1 MYGLQRKTGNLSA
14 LIGIK
19 TIARISNIPLIGFLI
34 VAIFVGLSQAIDPI
48 KNTHA
53 APGGPT
59 TISASYDASS
69 VDFHFTSTDL
79 ANSAFKQG
87 AVTASVS
94 TNNPTGFTFY
104 ISSTDEDTDLK
115 HTSPSS
121 MAKILSIGTSL
132 VESNF
137 TVGSWGYSSDAT
149 NFNPIPKASAPSAI
163 LTTNN
168 NASQRIVVNFGVK
181 ASPSLESG
189 SYTKQLLLTATTN
202 FVPKMATFLPG
213 REFNSK
219 LRVIGSNN
227 IDIFKHS
234 QTPPANLGNATIVST
249 IDSAY
254 PIYAWYDSVNRIVY
268 WWSEADVSYSN
279 IDASNMF
286 DTINNGVKD
295 IELIDLRGID
305 TSRTKNMGFMFSS
318 SNKLIKKFNFDG
330 INTGSVED
338 MSYMFASDLTGG
350 PIDPIDL
357 SHLDT
362 SKVKNMDNM
371 FRNSKFTA
379 VNLSGLN
386 TSNVENMNNMFRN
399 MSHLKTV
406 NLSNLDVTNLKY
418 MTDMFLS
425 DSKLEEVDMS
435 NWKNDLVTD
444 LSNLFTWLPALKNI
458 KLTNSYFSNARNMY
472 AMFALLPKLT
482 ELDLSSFDTSKVTN
496 MEDLFAEDT
505 SLETLNISSFRTSN
519 VTNMRQ
525 MFYGVALT
533 SLDLS
538 HFDTRN
544 VVDMS
549 GMFRNTKNLNTINL
563 TSFNTEKV
571 TTMGQMFANSMQIPE
586 NSILDISSFNTK
598 SLMNSALMF
607 SGSKIKTIYVSQD
620 FSTNTI
626 FSSSN
631 MFANNTNLIGGNGTV
646 YSNSNPLDKTYA
658 RIDAPGAP
666 GYFTLKP

>member
-1 MYGLQRKTGNLSA
+1 M
-14 LIGIK
+14 
-19 TIARISNIPLIGFLI
+19 
-34 VAIFVGLSQAIDPI
+34 
-48 KNTHA
+48 
-53 APGGPT
+53 
-59 TISASYDASS
+59 
-69 VDFHFTSTDL
+69 DFHFTSTDL
-79 ANSAFKQG
+79 VNSAFKQG